1 MFEYIFPIFCFG
13 VIITGIVAKGM
24 MTAADMARSE
34 AESDD
39 VARSAPTP
47 SRFTPIANELGRS
60 RRPQFQPHPSRAR
73 RR

>member
-39 VARSAPTP
+39 VARSAPDDGGP
-47 SRFTPIANELGRS
+47 SGD
-60 RRPQFQPHPSRAR
+60 RPQFQPHP
-73 RR
+73 